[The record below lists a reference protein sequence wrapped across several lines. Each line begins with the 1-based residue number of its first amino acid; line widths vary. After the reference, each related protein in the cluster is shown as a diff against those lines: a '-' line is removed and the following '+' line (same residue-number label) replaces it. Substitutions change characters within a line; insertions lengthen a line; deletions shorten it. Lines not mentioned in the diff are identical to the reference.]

1 MKFKRLNI
9 FHLFFLLI
17 AVMLSSTLSLNG
29 QNDRRYIRQGNG
41 KYSDG
46 KFPEA
51 EVLYRKAINDNK
63 TSAVA
68 GFNVGDALYR
78 QNKFEEAA
86 KQFQGNA
93 DVMMD
98 ISKKADSYYN
108 MGNSFVKAKKYE
120 EAIAAYKNSL
130 KLVPG
135 NKNAKYNLAY
145 AQDQLTGQKKNND
158 QENNMEPSEFAK
170 NLKAQSDKLVSA
182 GKFAEAY
189 NLMQDGL
196 KKDQTVSYY
205 NDFIQ
210 KTGKVA
216 QIELQ
221 TR

>member
-1 MKFKRLNI
+1 MKVQARYINLV
-9 FHLFFLLI
+9 LVALLLQTSI
-17 AVMLSSTLSLNG
+17 LLNG

-41 KYSDG
+41 KYSGG

-93 DVMMD
+93 GVMTD
-98 ISKKADSYYN
+98 NSKKADSYYN

-145 AQDQLTGQKKNND
+145 AQDQLTEQKKNND

-170 NLKAQSDKLVSA
+170 NLKAQAEKLASA
-182 GKFAEAY
+182 GKFADAY

-196 KKDQTVSYY
+196 KKDQTVGYY

>member
-1 MKFKRLNI
+1 MKIKGFNI
-9 FHLFFLLI
+9 LFILI
-17 AVMLSSTLSLNG
+17 VVILSSSLSIYG
-29 QNDRRYIRQGNG
+29 QSDRKYIRQGNG

-51 EVLYRKAINDNK
+51 EILYRKALNDNK
-63 TSAVA
+63 TSADA
-68 GFNVGDALYR
+68 GFNVGDAMYK

-86 KQFQGNA
+86 KQFQGTA
-93 DVMMD
+93 GVMTD
-98 ISKKADSYYN
+98 IHGKSDSYHN
-108 MGNSFVKAKKYE
+108 LGNSLLKAEKFE

-135 NKNAKYNLAY
+135 RNGTKFNLAY
-145 AQDQLTGQKKNND
+145 AQDKLKEQQEQKD
-158 QENNMEPSEFAK
+158 QDKKKEPSEFARK
-170 NLKAQSDKLVSA
+170 LKAEAEKLA
-182 GKFAEAY
+182 ARGMFAEAF

-216 QIELQ
+216 KIDTQIK
-221 TR
+221 